1 MQNLRNSTPTAS
13 IPTRCSDLAKVKKH
27 TYRTHRLRS
36 QAQPVRFALY
46 SDKRDA
52 TQKAEKKN
60 LVLKAPAQYD
70 TRFGPHIEKKVADA
84 ETGKETVA

>member
-1 MQNLRNSTPTAS
+1 M
-13 IPTRCSDLAKVKKH
+13 
-27 TYRTHRLRS
+27 HRLRS
-36 QAQPVRFALY
+36 QAHHDNRLSASLCVLLY
-46 SDKRDA
+46 IPTERDA